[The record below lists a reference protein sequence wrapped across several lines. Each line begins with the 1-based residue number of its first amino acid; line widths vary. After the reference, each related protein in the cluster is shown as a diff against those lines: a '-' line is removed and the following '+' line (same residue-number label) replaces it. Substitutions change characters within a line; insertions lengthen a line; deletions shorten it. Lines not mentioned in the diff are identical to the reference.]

1 MQLNK
6 INELFNQ
13 NTIDQR
19 NNKNHAKKLSCNTLP
34 FAANPEH
41 IAVKTTPSPIN
52 KAYLSAY
59 YGLKLSPI
67 SFAASTE
74 NKAPKTALSCLPDA
88 NIKEITEKINLE
100 KKQPLV
106 ISDFDGTF
114 SAFTPKILEAGPYGG
129 VPNFSAMVNN
139 LDKSN
144 IPFFI
149 LTSRKLEDFSEPGML
164 GDAAENI
171 NKIGLKGNQMNLIL
185 PKTPKVDEFI
195 SKWQEKNDYTTEIK
209 ELNNGKIKIKVE
221 PKPIEGFDKVKTQLK
236 DELEPLGFAIEDKK
250 IMFTLHWRDIEEK
263 INNSKEPYRLEVN
276 NEIFQDVNNWKKIVD
291 DKEEKESKVLIINKG
306 NPDKNVELSSNELL
320 DYSKQKFENICK
332 DNFTNELKQGKVS
345 LHLDTGTKIYELVDA
360 RTTNL
365 NKGTILK
372 DFTDLFGGNEKAFPI
387 FMGDSISTGKD
398 DEFALEESVKSA
410 GAGIAVVCR
419 DKTELGSLKNPDIS
433 LTKRLSLETSANY
446 KLDSYQET
454 VPFLNKLAG
463 EYSKQKS

>member
-13 NTIDQR
+13 NSINQK
-19 NNKNHAKKLSCNTLP
+19 NNKNHANKLSFDTLT
-34 FAANPEH
+34 FAANFEQ
-41 IAVKTTPSPIN
+41 ITVKTAPSPTN
-52 KAYLSAY
+52 KSYLSAY
-59 YGLKLSPI
+59 YGLKLSPL
-67 SFAASTE
+67 SFASSTE
-74 NKAPKTALSCLPDA
+74 NKAPKTALSGLPDA
-88 NIKEITEKINLE
+88 NIKEITEKINLG

-129 VPNFSAMVNN
+129 VPNFSDMVNN

-149 LTSRKLEDFSEPGML
+149 LTSRKLEDFSESGML
-164 GDAAENI
+164 GDTSENI
-171 NKIGLKGNQMNLIL
+171 NKIGLKGNQMDLVL
-185 PKTPKVDEFI
+185 PKNPKVDEFI
-195 SKWQEKNDYTTEIK
+195 SKWQEKNDYTTDIK
-209 ELNNGKIKIKVE
+209 ELNNGKIKIKIE

-263 INNSKEPYRLEVN
+263 INNSKKPYRLEVN
-276 NEIFQDVNNWKKIVD
+276 NEIFQDVINWEKTGD
-291 DKEEKESKVLIINKG
+291 DKKEKEPKVMIINKE
-306 NPDKNVELSSNELL
+306 NPDKNVELSSSELL
-320 DYSKQKFENICK
+320 NYSKRKFENICK
-332 DNFTNELKQGKVS
+332 DNFTNELIQGNVS

-372 DFTDLFGGNEKAFPI
+372 EFTDLFGGNKKAFPL

-398 DEFALEESVKSA
+398 DEFALEESVKSG
-410 GAGIAVVCR
+410 GAGIAITCR
-419 DKTELGSLKNPDIS
+419 DQKELSSLNNPDIS
-433 LTKRLSLETSANY
+433 LSKRLSLETSANY
-446 KLDSYQET
+446 KLNSYKQT
-454 VPFLNKLAG
+454 VPFLNELAG